1 VLWAGGV
8 FLRRIRRTGCYNGYM
23 AMPAETR
30 IVYCRC
36 GYSEEVP
43 SATKDAA
50 LSVLAGSDAP
60 FEAVPDLCELAA
72 LHDPLLAAWA
82 REDSL
87 RIVAC
92 HPRAVTWL
100 FHAGG
105 ADLADADGKVLN
117 MKDLSAEEI
126 TRRLTAALTSPAG
139 RPAGASAGEAAPG
152 VLEVVLYEGPGA
164 RPLDPARRVEL
175 LTALLDGRYRLTR
188 SGPDGW
194 FRANASAVVVVGEFE
209 NHRPCEIPGLEGRRA
224 AFRDI
229 AGKRARG
236 TLQAVQ
242 DAREELQLPEP
253 GTWVPWFPVL
263 DYDRCVGCRQ
273 CADFCIFGVFE
284 VSDEGQVRVVRPANC
299 KTNCPACA
307 RMCRQVAIIFPKF
320 PSGPINGAE
329 VDEEKV
335 RAERAGSDLG
345 KLLRGDVYN
354 VLRQR
359 GVSAKELAAGPG
371 ADASARILKSLD
383 AAERAH
389 DDEEERDCCE

>member
-1 VLWAGGV
+1 
-8 FLRRIRRTGCYNGYM
+8 
-23 AMPAETR
+23 MPAETR

-36 GYSEEVP
+36 GYSREVP
-43 SATKDAA
+43 AETKDAA
-50 LSVLAGSDAP
+50 LSVLAGSDAA

-72 LHDPLLAAWA
+72 LRDPVLAAWA
-82 REDSL
+82 REGFL

-105 ADLADADGKVLN
+105 AALADADSKVLN

-126 TRRLTAALTSPAG
+126 TRRLTAAVNSPPARAG
-139 RPAGASAGEAAPG
+139 GASAGEAAPG

-164 RPLDPARRVEL
+164 RPLEPARRVEM
-175 LTALLDGRYRLTR
+175 LTALLDGRYRVTR

-194 FRANASAVVVVGEFE
+194 FHANASAVVILGEFE
-209 NHRPCEIPGLEGRRA
+209 DQRPCDVPGLEGRRA

-229 AGKRARG
+229 TGKCACG

-253 GTWVPWFPVL
+253 GKWVPWFPVL
-263 DYDRCVGCRQ
+263 DYDRCAGCRQ
-273 CADFCIFGVFE
+273 CADFCIFGVFD
-284 VSDEGQVRVVRPANC
+284 VSDEGQVRVVQPANC

-359 GVSAKELAAGPG
+359 GVSAKELAAEAG
-371 ADASARILKSLD
+371 ADVPAGILKSLD
-383 AAERAH
+383 AADAGPRQSQSR
-389 DDEEERDCCE
+389 DDGADEVERDCCE